1 MLRFVTGVIFAA
13 ATALGQSADAP
24 APAAFEVASTKVSQS
39 RSRGEGFGR
48 DNIKTSPG
56 SLTMLNVS
64 LRTAIGWAYHVFDY
78 QVTGPDWIGSERYD
92 IVAKAAGP
100 ASEPEQR
107 AMLQTLLAD
116 RFKLAVHRQT
126 KEMSAMLLVVG
137 KGGPKFQES
146 KTEGDS
152 SIQPQQKSMSI
163 VAQRVPMSQLVDA
176 LARIFQV
183 DPAKLPAYVGAP
195 SEQGGFSIYRLVKVV
210 QPPEPDAAKLAAAKS
225 RVADMQNREVFD
237 AYVAALKAKANV
249 RVNQKNLDK
258 K

>member
-64 LRTAIGWAYHVFDY
+64 LRTAIGWAYTVFDY

-137 KGGPKFQES
+137 KGGPKLQES

-183 DPAKLPAYVGAP
+183 PVIDMTGLTSRYDVTINVAKYIPQNGEKIDPLSIIQTGLAEELGLKLESKKMPVD
-195 SEQGGFSIYRLVKVV
+195 LVVV
-210 QPPEPDAAKLAAAKS
+210 DRAEKTPIE
-225 RVADMQNREVFD
+225 N
-237 AYVAALKAKANV
+237 
-249 RVNQKNLDK
+249 
-258 K
+258 

>member
-56 SLTMLNVS
+56 SLTMLNVR

-137 KGGPKFQES
+137 KSGPKFQES

-163 VAQRVPMSQLVDA
+163 AAQRVPMSQLVDA

-183 DPAKLPAYVGAP
+183 PVIDMTGLTSRYDVTINVAKYIPQNGEKIDPLSIIQTGLAEELGLKLESKKMPVD
-195 SEQGGFSIYRLVKVV
+195 LVVV
-210 QPPEPDAAKLAAAKS
+210 DRAEKTPIE
-225 RVADMQNREVFD
+225 N
-237 AYVAALKAKANV
+237 
-249 RVNQKNLDK
+249 
-258 K
+258 